1 MKAKR
6 KMPKS
11 PGPRSPKLAALET
24 EIMEQHIQGKK
35 IAAIQKW
42 LKTEKK
48 ISIAYSNLYNFIHR
62 RAEKFSETSGTAVIL
77 HFMRLKPEI
86 REEVLQ
92 ILQMLMHKGNDIP
105 IQKSIRKQKPVAPAA
120 TEKPVSAVNLQ
131 IHNRAE
137 NCGDRCRAH
146 SAVLRLQRLSV
157 FLNII
162 QQRLQILCVDEQQSV
177 IVRDFERNDQ
187 NRGLQIVQI
196 QNTG

>member
-11 PGPRSPKLAALET
+11 PGPNSPKLAPLET

-62 RAEKFSETSGTAVIL
+62 RAEKYSATSGTSVIL
-77 HFMRLKPEI
+77 HFMRLKPEV

-92 ILQMLMHKGNDIP
+92 ILLMLMHKDIP
-105 IQKSIRKQKPVAPAA
+105 NQRSVKKESAATPQPKVHVVPADYLSIREEDAPGIKKLKKLAALDSTELENLPDDLKP
-120 TEKPVSAVNLQ
+120 KN
-131 IHNRAE
+131 
-137 NCGDRCRAH
+137 
-146 SAVLRLQRLSV
+146 
-157 FLNII
+157 
-162 QQRLQILCVDEQQSV
+162 
-177 IVRDFERNDQ
+177 
-187 NRGLQIVQI
+187 
-196 QNTG
+196 

>member
-24 EIMEQHIQGKK
+24 EIMEQHLQGKP

-77 HFMRLKPEI
+77 HFMHLKPEV

-92 ILQMLMHKGNDIP
+92 ILQMLMHKGNNAT
-105 IQKSIRKQKPVAPAA
+105 IQKSIQKQKPLAPAPTA
-120 TEKPVSAVNLQ
+120 KPALEDYMKIKPGDSPAIIRLKKLGTIDSTELEKFQEELK
-131 IHNRAE
+131 AE
-137 NCGDRCRAH
+137 KKR
-146 SAVLRLQRLSV
+146 
-157 FLNII
+157 
-162 QQRLQILCVDEQQSV
+162 
-177 IVRDFERNDQ
+177 
-187 NRGLQIVQI
+187 
-196 QNTG
+196 

>member
-35 IAAIQKW
+35 IAAIQNW

-120 TEKPVSAVNLQ
+120 TEKPVSANYL
-131 IHNRAE
+131 E
-137 NCGDRCRAH
+137 
-146 SAVLRLQRLSV
+146 
-157 FLNII
+157 I
-162 QQRLQILCVDEQQSV
+162 QPDDSPA
-177 IVRDFERNDQ
+177 IVRLKKLATIDSTELEQFEEE
-187 NRGLQIVQI
+187 LKSEKKF
-196 QNTG
+196 

>member
-42 LKTEKK
+42 LKAEKK

-92 ILQMLMHKGNDIP
+92 ILQMLMHKGNNAT
-105 IQKSIRKQKPVAPAA
+105 IQKSIQKQEPLAPAPTA
-120 TEKPVSAVNLQ
+120 KPALEDYMKIKPSDSPAIIRLKKLGTIDSTELEQFEEELKKEK
-131 IHNRAE
+131 NR
-137 NCGDRCRAH
+137 
-146 SAVLRLQRLSV
+146 
-157 FLNII
+157 
-162 QQRLQILCVDEQQSV
+162 
-177 IVRDFERNDQ
+177 
-187 NRGLQIVQI
+187 
-196 QNTG
+196 

>member
-1 MKAKR
+1 MKSKR
-6 KMPKS
+6 KIPKS

-48 ISIAYSNLYNFIHR
+48 ITIAYSNLYNFIHR

-92 ILQMLMHKGNDIP
+92 ILQMLMHRGNDVP
-105 IQKSIRKQKPVAPAA
+105 TPKSVRKQKPVAPAA
-120 TEKPVSAVNLQ
+120 TAKPVSANYL
-131 IHNRAE
+131 E
-137 NCGDRCRAH
+137 
-146 SAVLRLQRLSV
+146 
-157 FLNII
+157 I
-162 QQRLQILCVDEQQSV
+162 QPDDPPA
-177 IVRDFERNDQ
+177 IVRLKKLAMIDSTELEKFEEELKAEKKR
-187 NRGLQIVQI
+187 
-196 QNTG
+196 

>member
-11 PGPRSPKLAALET
+11 PGPHSPKLAALET

-92 ILQMLMHKGNDIP
+92 ILLMLMHKGNDIP

-120 TEKPVSAVNLQ
+120 TEKPVSANYLEIQ
-131 IHNRAE
+131 P
-137 NCGDRCRAH
+137 GDPPA
-146 SAVLRLQRLSV
+146 
-157 FLNII
+157 
-162 QQRLQILCVDEQQSV
+162 
-177 IVRDFERNDQ
+177 IVRLKNLASIDSTELEKFQEDLEAKRK
-187 NRGLQIVQI
+187 R
-196 QNTG
+196 

>member
-42 LKTEKK
+42 LKADKK
-48 ISIAYSNLYNFIHR
+48 ITIAYSNLYNFIHR

-92 ILQMLMHKGNDIP
+92 ILQILMHKGNNAS
-105 IQKSIRKQKPVAPAA
+105 IQKSIRKQRTTESTPTPTAKPALEDYMKIKPGDSPAIIRLKKLGTIDS
-120 TEKPVSAVNLQ
+120 TELEQ
-131 IHNRAE
+131 FEEEMEAE
-137 NCGDRCRAH
+137 KTK
-146 SAVLRLQRLSV
+146 
-157 FLNII
+157 
-162 QQRLQILCVDEQQSV
+162 EK
-177 IVRDFERNDQ
+177 
-187 NRGLQIVQI
+187 RGK
-196 QNTG
+196 